1 MNKDRRNRLSEIR
14 DQLSTLVNAIQE
26 ISAEEQEA
34 FDNLPES
41 FQAGERGD
49 AMQTAIDSMEAAASG
64 VEDAISELENA
75 EG

>member
-14 DQLSTLVNAIQE
+14 EQLSTLSEAIQE
-26 ISAEEQEA
+26 ICAEEQAA

-41 FQAGERGD
+41 FQGGERGD

-64 VEDAISELENA
+64 VEDAISELQNVED
-75 EG
+75 